1 MDFRPSLSQGTSGME
16 RAVILCDGYF
26 GQSTGK
32 TANGLVRYS
41 KRYLIVGV
49 IDHTKTGHDAG
60 DVLDGKPNGV
70 PIVAGLKEAVETFRP
85 ETLIICVAT
94 FGGHIPK
101 VCPPINR
108 EAIESR
114 LNIVAGLNEY
124 PNYAQE
130 FAIYAAA

>member
-16 RAVILCDGYF
+16 RAVILCDGYV

-60 DVLDGKPNGV
+60 DVMDGKPNGV
-70 PIVAGLKEAVETFRP
+70 ANVARLKEAVETFRP
-85 ETLIICVAT
+85 ETLIIGVDR
-94 FGGHIPK
+94 FG
-101 VCPPINR
+101 VD
-108 EAIESR
+108 
-114 LNIVAGLNEY
+114 V
-124 PNYAQE
+124 
-130 FAIYAAA
+130 